1 MLRCFYDMRLR
12 HLDCA
17 RTVKVGRVMVRT
29 LVRLVIWGLGAYG
42 AKRLYDDYFGSSD
55 VADSAGRAIVD
66 RFGRASERVNEHAH
80 DAASDV
86 ATHAR
91 AASQEIRDAATDV
104 VELSQPEVA
113 DDEQPQPRDR

>member
-1 MLRCFYDMRLR
+1 
-12 HLDCA
+12 
-17 RTVKVGRVMVRT
+17 MVRM
-29 LVRLVIWGLGAYG
+29 LARLVILGLAAYG

-55 VADSAGRAIVD
+55 EADSAGRAIGD
-66 RFGRASERVNEHAH
+66 RVGRASERVSEHAH

-104 VELSQPEVA
+104 VELSQPGVA
-113 DDEQPQPRDR
+113 DDEQPQPQDR